1 MPTILQIFQLQILV
15 TQVDLMEMIM
25 EMEIKMDGK
34 KQHLKQQR
42 SDLVQPA
49 FIIST
54 KSTKN
59 TKSQKKAPGVIENRG
74 AHEVIEDQ
82 EAKAHKVIEN
92 QEAEAHEVIEDQEA
106 EADGVIENQKV
117 SKEIGNIKVAE
128 AVEKHENL
136 RRGVAN
142 KSLKNGVCN
151 NTRCRQQRHET
162 QAPKRHE

>member
-1 MPTILQIFQLQILV
+1 
-15 TQVDLMEMIM
+15 
-25 EMEIKMDGK
+25 
-34 KQHLKQQR
+34 
-42 SDLVQPA
+42 VQPA

-59 TKSQKKAPGVIENRG
+59 TKSQKKAPGVIENHG
-74 AHEVIEDQ
+74 AHG
-82 EAKAHKVIEN
+82 
-92 QEAEAHEVIEDQEA
+92 AHEVIEDQEA

-136 RRGVAN
+136 HRGVAN